1 MDKVVLAYSGGLD
14 TSVAIHWLKEKYG
27 MEVVALIADLGEGRD
42 LDALVSK
49 AVQVGAVSCRVVDAR
64 ERFAR
69 EFVFPAL
76 RAHAVYEG
84 VYPLSAGLSRPLI
97 ARLLVDAAHAEGA
110 KAVAHG
116 CTGKGNDQVRFDV
129 SVAAL
134 DPSLK
139 VIAPVRE
146 WSWSREEEIDYARE
160 HGIPVPVGKR
170 NPFSIDQNLWGR
182 SVECGVLEDPWV
194 EPPAEAFAWTRDVAD
209 TPSRPCY
216 LQIEFAEGIPVAVDG
231 EPLGPVDLLVRLNQ
245 VAGEHGVG
253 RIDHVENRLV
263 GIKSREVYEA
273 PAATVLLAAHRAL
286 ETLCLPRET
295 AHFKTLVE
303 QKYAELVY
311 FGLWYSPL
319 REALDA
325 FVASTQR
332 YVTGTVRVKLHH
344 GTCQVVGRR
353 SPYSLYDYGLATYDP
368 ADTFRHDS
376 AVGFID
382 IWGLPTR
389 VAARVQGTAR
399 AAHGAA
405 PEPGPGG
412 SAEAGSTATATAA
425 GAVEESV
432 AAGVAAAG
440 GGCRA

>member
-42 LDALVSK
+42 VEALASK
-49 AVQVGAVSCRVVDAR
+49 AVNIGAVSCRVVDAR
-64 ERFAR
+64 EQFAS
-69 EFVFPAL
+69 EYVFPAL
-76 RAHAVYEG
+76 QAHALYEG

-97 ARLLVDAAHAEGA
+97 ARLLVETARTEGA

-134 DPSLK
+134 DPTLR

-146 WSWSREEEIDYARE
+146 WSWSREEEIDYARA
-160 HGIPVPVGKR
+160 HGIPVPVEKR

-182 SVECGVLEDPWV
+182 SIECGVLEDPWV
-194 EPPAEAFAWTRDVAD
+194 EPPSEAFAWTRDVAD
-209 TPSRPCY
+209 TPAEPCY
-216 LQIEFAEGIPVAVDG
+216 LEIEFAHGTPVAVDG
-231 EPLGPVDLLVRLNQ
+231 EPLGPVELLGRLNRL
-245 VAGEHGVG
+245 AGEHGVG

-273 PAATVLLAAHRAL
+273 PAATILLAAHRAL

-295 AHFKTLVE
+295 AHFKMLVE

-311 FGLWYSPL
+311 CGLWYSPL
-319 REALDA
+319 RAALDA
-325 FVASTQR
+325 FVAATQE
-332 YVTGTVRVKLHH
+332 YVTGTVRVKLHRA
-344 GTCQVVGRR
+344 TCQVAGRR
-353 SPYSLYDYGLATYDP
+353 SPYSLYDYGLATYAA

-389 VAARVQGTAR
+389 VAARVQALSGT
-399 AAHGAA
+399 G
-405 PEPGPGG
+405 
-412 SAEAGSTATATAA
+412 
-425 GAVEESV
+425 
-432 AAGVAAAG
+432 AAGVATGSGGAPGQVLAAVPAAASG
-440 GGCRA
+440 GSPS